1 MLSAYE
7 KMKNRRTPLSTPLAS
22 HGRKSNRQKLIRLC
36 RGAMIAA
43 LYVALTYFA
52 AALGLSSGAI
62 QVRFSEALCILPL
75 FMPEAVVGLWIG
87 CMIANILTA
96 CVIWDIIF
104 GSLATLIGA
113 LGAYFIG
120 KWVRRADALGYKA
133 QGIVARVLLP
143 LPTVVSNGLIV
154 PAVLRYAYGVE
165 DPIYFLVITVTV
177 GEILSAW
184 LLGLLLLFPL
194 EKSKSAFM

>member
-7 KMKNRRTPLSTPLAS
+7 KMKNRKTPPSYLSTTR
-22 HGRKSNRQKLIRLC
+22 GRKSSRRKLIGLC

-62 QVRFSEALCILPL
+62 QVRFSEALCILPM
-75 FMPEAVVGLWIG
+75 FMPEAVVGRWIG

-96 CVIWDIIF
+96 CVLWDIIF

-120 KWVRRADALGYKA
+120 KWARRADTLGHRA
-133 QGIVARVLLP
+133 QGIAARVLLP
-143 LPTVVSNGLIV
+143 LPTVISNGLIV